1 MVHIH
6 KAAQQGVR
14 QWGRDA
20 AIRFLMNR
28 CGYNLNTARR
38 CLTIAL
44 QCTIIDSAILDN

>member
-1 MVHIH
+1 MNHVH
-6 KAAQQGVR
+6 KAARTGYH

-44 QCTIIDSAILDN
+44 QCEAVVIR